1 MYLYQLLTLILFS
14 LYCFQLI
21 FHCFYNYYCIFVD
34 NNNRIRLNKMMTEKE
49 KILQQL
55 CSGKGRKSYAKN
67 RNFSGQRVTAVNE
80 LFKKYGTED

>member
-1 MYLYQLLTLILFS
+1 
-14 LYCFQLI
+14 
-21 FHCFYNYYCIFVD
+21 
-34 NNNRIRLNKMMTEKE
+34 MMTEKE